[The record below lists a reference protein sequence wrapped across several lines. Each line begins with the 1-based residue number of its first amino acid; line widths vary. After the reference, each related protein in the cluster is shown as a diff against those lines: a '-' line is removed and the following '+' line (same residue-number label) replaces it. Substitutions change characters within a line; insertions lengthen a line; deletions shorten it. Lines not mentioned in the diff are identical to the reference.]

1 MVPVLAG
8 GVAMLALAMGV
19 GRFAYTPL
27 LPAMQ
32 AATGLGG
39 DGAGVLASLNYLGY
53 FLGAVAVTRVPH
65 GAVRG
70 RVFRLSL
77 AASVLSTAA
86 MGLSDDRTVWAV
98 LRLISGLAS
107 AGVFI
112 LGIAM
117 VLDALTR
124 AGRESLAAW
133 IYTGIGAGIAG
144 SGLFVGLAEPAL
156 GWNGCWLALG
166 AIAGGLAILPWRAVR
181 DHTADAAPVPAPA
194 AAVPAAG
201 AAFSLPLILLTAA
214 YFLEGGGYIVTGTFL
229 VALLKQAPDTA
240 GVGAVAWMVAGLA
253 GMGSGLF
260 WGWLGRRIG
269 PWPALLAAHVAQ
281 AAGIVLPLLGGPAAG
296 VLSAALFGGTFIG
309 IVSLSF
315 TLGRQLSAGSAGRV
329 VGTLTA
335 VYGLGQI
342 IGPLPAGMAVAHTGS
357 YTAALTGA
365 AVAVLAAAVLLAAGW
380 VLSRRRT
387 LSPATE
393 TVPCRT

>member
-32 AATGLGG
+32 TATGLGG
-39 DGAGVLASLNYLGY
+39 DGAGFLASLNYLGY
-53 FLGAVAVTRVPH
+53 FLGAVAVTRVPR
-65 GAVRG
+65 GVIRG
-70 RVFRLSL
+70 RVFRLAL
-77 AASVLSTAA
+77 AASVLSTGA
-86 MGLSDDRTVWAV
+86 MGLTDDRTAWAV

-117 VLDALTR
+117 VLDTLTR
-124 AGRESLAAW
+124 AGREQQAAW

-181 DHTADAAPVPAPA
+181 DRAGETAAAPAPVA
-194 AAVPAAG
+194 APAAG
-201 AAFSLPLILLTAA
+201 AAFSLPLVLLTVA

-240 GVGAVAWMVAGLA
+240 GVGAMAWVVAGLA

-269 PWPALLAAHVAQ
+269 LWPALLAAHLAQ

-315 TLGRQLSAGSAGRV
+315 VLGRQLSAGSAGRV

-380 VLSRRRT
+380 LLSRRVP
-387 LSPATE
+387 SPATE

>member
-32 AATGLGG
+32 TATGLGG
-39 DGAGVLASLNYLGY
+39 DGAGFLASLNYLGY

-70 RVFRLSL
+70 WMFRLSL
-77 AASVLSTAA
+77 AASVLSTGA
-86 MGLSDDRTVWAV
+86 MGLTDDRTAWAV
-98 LRLISGLAS
+98 LRLISGIAS

-124 AGRESLAAW
+124 AGRESQAAW

-166 AIAGGLAILPWRAVR
+166 AIAGVLAILPWRAVR
-181 DHTADAAPVPAPA
+181 DHTPASAPAPVASVA
-194 AAVPAAG
+194 AAGG

-229 VALLKQAPDTA
+229 VALLKQTPDTA
-240 GVGAVAWMVAGLA
+240 GVGAMAWMVGGLA

-260 WGWLGRRIG
+260 WGMLGRRIG
-269 PWPALLAAHVAQ
+269 LWPALLAAHLAQ
-281 AAGIVLPLLGGPAAG
+281 AAGIVLPLLGGPVPG

-342 IGPLPAGMAVAHTGS
+342 IAPLPAGMAVARTGS

-365 AVAVLAAAVLLAAGW
+365 AVAVLAAAALLAAGW
-380 VLSRRRT
+380 ILSRRRVP
-387 LSPATE
+387 SPLTE